1 MVEHSDSYYDYKRN
15 DPNRENPFTDPKD
28 RARAERVVSGISKM
42 TVDTEKYLDFVE
54 GVTSEPSKDFAKLLA
69 RMTELEAT
77 GDADLPHLLTAALGL
92 TAEAGEFTE
101 VVKKIILQ
109 GKPYNEEN
117 VFHMKRELGDICWYI
132 AQACMALDTTFDEI
146 IEMNVDKLKARY
158 PGGNFDVHKSEN
170 RVEGDL

>member
-1 MVEHSDSYYDYKRN
+1 
-15 DPNRENPFTDPKD
+15 
-28 RARAERVVSGISKM
+28 M
-42 TVDTEKYLDFVE
+42 TVDTEKYLDFVA
-54 GVTSEPSKDFAKLLA
+54 GVTSKPSSDLPELLS
-69 RMTELEAT
+69 RITSLDVEH
-77 GDADLPHLLTAALGL
+77 DADVPRLLTAALGL

-146 IEMNVDKLKARY
+146 IEMNVEKLEKRY
-158 PGGNFDVHKSEN
+158 PGGSFDVHHSEN
-170 RVEGDL
+170 RQKGDL